1 MAKAAALVI
10 TGLSI
15 ALLVIYGADAAAG
28 AGNPD
33 HQGFLDMDHMTR
45 GLGLGG
51 PAMVL
56 PLIAYFISRNDSSKG
71 LGGMILITG
80 ILIIIGA
87 VTVIGMADLSEAD
100 ETARNP
106 FMENSSVTNS
116 WWNSNRS
123 WYTKDKKILDMS
135 VCEKCK
141 NKVPKVYNCEHT
153 NDQDYCSD
161 CYTELHYYLTE

>member
-10 TGLSI
+10 TGISI
-15 ALLVIYGADAAAG
+15 ALLVIYGADAAVG
-28 AGNPD
+28 MDDPD
-33 HQGFLDMDHMTR
+33 KQGFLDMDHMTR

-71 LGGMILITG
+71 LGGMILVAG

-87 VTVIGMADLSEAD
+87 VTVIGMTDFSEAD

-106 FMENSSVTNS
+106 LMETAPLLIVGGIQMGLGVL
-116 WWNSNRS
+116 
-123 WYTKDKKILDMS
+123 KIKKS
-135 VCEKCK
+135 
-141 NKVPKVYNCEHT
+141 
-153 NDQDYCSD
+153 
-161 CYTELHYYLTE
+161 

>member
-1 MAKAAALVI
+1 MAKAVALVI
-10 TGLSI
+10 TGISI
-15 ALLVIYGADAAAG
+15 ALLVIYGVDAAVG

-71 LGGMILITG
+71 LGGMLLITG

-87 VTVIGMADLSEAD
+87 VTVIGMADLSDAD

-106 FMENSSVTNS
+106 FMETAPLLIVGGIQMGLGVL
-116 WWNSNRS
+116 
-123 WYTKDKKILDMS
+123 KIKKS
-135 VCEKCK
+135 
-141 NKVPKVYNCEHT
+141 
-153 NDQDYCSD
+153 
-161 CYTELHYYLTE
+161 

>member
-10 TGLSI
+10 TGISI

-28 AGNPD
+28 ASNSD
-33 HQGFLDMDHMTR
+33 HQGFLDMDHKTR

-71 LGGMILITG
+71 LGGMILVAG

-106 FMENSSVTNS
+106 LMETAPLLIVGGIQMGLGVL
-116 WWNSNRS
+116 
-123 WYTKDKKILDMS
+123 KIKKS
-135 VCEKCK
+135 
-141 NKVPKVYNCEHT
+141 
-153 NDQDYCSD
+153 
-161 CYTELHYYLTE
+161 

>member
-10 TGLSI
+10 TGISI
-15 ALLVIYGADAAAG
+15 ALLVIYGADAAVG
-28 AGNPD
+28 MD
-33 HQGFLDMDHMTR
+33 DSDKQGFLDMDHMTR

-71 LGGMILITG
+71 LGGMILVAG

-87 VTVIGMADLSEAD
+87 VTLIGMTDLSEAD

-106 FMENSSVTNS
+106 LMEAAPLLIVGGIQMGLGVL
-116 WWNSNRS
+116 
-123 WYTKDKKILDMS
+123 KIKKS
-135 VCEKCK
+135 
-141 NKVPKVYNCEHT
+141 
-153 NDQDYCSD
+153 
-161 CYTELHYYLTE
+161 

>member
-1 MAKAAALVI
+1 MAKTVALVI
-10 TGLSI
+10 TGISI

-28 AGNPD
+28 ASNPD
-33 HQGFLDMDHMTR
+33 QQGFLDMDHMTR

-87 VTVIGMADLSEAD
+87 VTLIGMADLSEAD

-106 FMENSSVTNS
+106 LMEAAPLLIVGGIQMGLGIL
-116 WWNSNRS
+116 
-123 WYTKDKKILDMS
+123 KIKKS
-135 VCEKCK
+135 
-141 NKVPKVYNCEHT
+141 
-153 NDQDYCSD
+153 
-161 CYTELHYYLTE
+161 

>member
-10 TGLSI
+10 TGISI
-15 ALLVIYGADAAAG
+15 ALLVIYGADAATG

-71 LGGMILITG
+71 LGAMIVITG

-87 VTVIGMADLSEAD
+87 ATVIGMADSSEAQ

-106 FMENSSVTNS
+106 FMEVAPLLVVGGIQMGLGIL
-116 WWNSNRS
+116 
-123 WYTKDKKILDMS
+123 KIKKS
-135 VCEKCK
+135 
-141 NKVPKVYNCEHT
+141 
-153 NDQDYCSD
+153 
-161 CYTELHYYLTE
+161 

>member
-1 MAKAAALVI
+1 MAKAVALVI
-10 TGLSI
+10 TGISI

-28 AGNPD
+28 ASNPD
-33 HQGFLDMDHMTR
+33 HQGFLDMDHKTR

-51 PAMVL
+51 PAMIL

-87 VTVIGMADLSEAD
+87 ITVIGMADLSEAE

-106 FMENSSVTNS
+106 LMETAPLLVVGGIQTGLGIL
-116 WWNSNRS
+116 
-123 WYTKDKKILDMS
+123 KIKKS
-135 VCEKCK
+135 
-141 NKVPKVYNCEHT
+141 
-153 NDQDYCSD
+153 
-161 CYTELHYYLTE
+161 

>member
-1 MAKAAALVI
+1 MAKTAALVI
-10 TGLSI
+10 TGISI

-28 AGNPD
+28 ASNPD
-33 HQGFLDMDHMTR
+33 HKGFLDMDHMTR

-87 VTVIGMADLSEAD
+87 VTVIGMADLSESQ

-106 FMENSSVTNS
+106 FMENVPLLVVGGIQIGLGVL
-116 WWNSNRS
+116 
-123 WYTKDKKILDMS
+123 KIKKS
-135 VCEKCK
+135 
-141 NKVPKVYNCEHT
+141 
-153 NDQDYCSD
+153 
-161 CYTELHYYLTE
+161 

>member
-10 TGLSI
+10 TGISI
-15 ALLVIYGADAAAG
+15 AVLVIYGADAAVG
-28 AGNPD
+28 MDDPD

-71 LGGMILITG
+71 LGGMILVAG

-87 VTVIGMADLSEAD
+87 VTVIGMADLSEVT
-100 ETARNP
+100 ETTRNP
-106 FMENSSVTNS
+106 LMEVAPLLIVGGIQMGLGVL
-116 WWNSNRS
+116 
-123 WYTKDKKILDMS
+123 KIKKS
-135 VCEKCK
+135 
-141 NKVPKVYNCEHT
+141 
-153 NDQDYCSD
+153 
-161 CYTELHYYLTE
+161 

>member
-1 MAKAAALVI
+1 MAKTPAVII
-10 TGLSI
+10 TGIAI
-15 ALLVIYGADAAAG
+15 ALLVIYGADVAAG
-28 AGNPD
+28 VNVDGEVGEQGD
-33 HQGFLDMDHMTR
+33 GFLQMDHMTR

-87 VTVIGMADLSEAD
+87 VTVIGMADLSEVD

-106 FMENSSVTNS
+106 LMETAPLLIIGGIQMGLGVL
-116 WWNSNRS
+116 
-123 WYTKDKKILDMS
+123 KIKKS
-135 VCEKCK
+135 
-141 NKVPKVYNCEHT
+141 
-153 NDQDYCSD
+153 
-161 CYTELHYYLTE
+161 

>member
-10 TGLSI
+10 TGISI
-15 ALLVIYGADAAAG
+15 ALLVIYGADAAVG
-28 AGNPD
+28 MDDPD
-33 HQGFLDMDHMTR
+33 KQGFLDMDHMTR

-71 LGGMILITG
+71 LGGMILVAG

-87 VTVIGMADLSEAD
+87 VTLIGMTDLSEAD

-106 FMENSSVTNS
+106 LMETAPLLIVGGIQMGLGVL
-116 WWNSNRS
+116 
-123 WYTKDKKILDMS
+123 KIKKS
-135 VCEKCK
+135 
-141 NKVPKVYNCEHT
+141 
-153 NDQDYCSD
+153 
-161 CYTELHYYLTE
+161 